1 MKEFFIILSAGVFA
15 RVFQLQQNMLVLRLR
30 RTALDKDV
38 KIVGIS
44 DPLSIGQ

>member
-15 RVFQLQQNMLVLRLR
+15 RVFQLQQNMLVLR